1 MIGRSDR
8 PESEAGSDLSFT
20 ARAATLRHARTA
32 LQPILTSTAPTSE
45 ATR

>member
-1 MIGRSDR
+1 MTARSDR

-20 ARAATLRHARTA
+20 ARAATPRHARTA
-32 LQPILTSTAPTSE
+32 LPPILTSTAQPSE

>member
-1 MIGRSDR
+1 MIARSDR

-20 ARAATLRHARTA
+20 ARAAMPRHARA
-32 LQPILTSTAPTSE
+32 ASQPILSSTAPTSE